1 MTLKDF
7 IKTVNEIAQNNIDK
21 AVGMVEA
28 YNMINGTKFWILA
41 RRVSFTCIEHGHK
54 DAHDAYVWAD
64 ELEAG
69 RFEMVT
75 NF

>member
-7 IKTVNEIAQNNIDK
+7 IEKVNEIAKVNIDK

-41 RRVSFTCIEHGHK
+41 RRVTFTCIEHGHK
-54 DAHDAYVWAD
+54 DAHDALVWA
-64 ELEAG
+64 EEIEAG
-69 RFEMVT
+69 RFEMIN

>member
-7 IKTVNEIAQNNIDK
+7 IQKVNETAQENIQK

-41 RRVSFTCIEHGHK
+41 RRVTFTCIEHGHK

-69 RFEMVT
+69 RFQMIEQ
-75 NF
+75 F